1 MFAWINND
9 TRSTETFMPT
19 KFIFTSG
26 NTGTRPFLNSAL
38 EAAYHQSGK
47 TVYVKDF
54 ANNDNNNIPTTKVA
68 RYQNATFEELEF
80 HINDFMEVSG
90 TAFDV
95 VIFTGW
101 RIKMFIES
109 VYTSYRDKATFVFVK
124 ENTAFGAIDPN
135 ITQVAWNANIP
146 AELEISNT
154 INAGVSS
161 FYVDYVADNLWKPM
175 ALTPTVELSPISIK
189 TESGPHMYTILGQG
203 LE

>member
-26 NTGTRPFLNSAL
+26 NSGTRPFLNSAL
-38 EAAYHQSGK
+38 EAAYQQSGK

-54 ANNDNNNIPTTKVA
+54 ANNYNNNIPTTRVA
-68 RYQNATFEELEF
+68 RYHDSTFEELEF
-80 HINDFMEVSG
+80 QIKDFIEVSG
-90 TAFDV
+90 TEFDV

-135 ITQVAWNANIP
+135 VTQVAWNANIP
-146 AELEISNT
+146 TELEISNT
-154 INAGVSS
+154 INATVSS

-175 ALTPTVELSPISIK
+175 ALNPTVELSPIRIN
-189 TESGPHMYTILGQG
+189 TESGPHMYAILGQG

>member
-1 MFAWINND
+1 
-9 TRSTETFMPT
+9 MPT

-26 NTGTRPFLNSAL
+26 NTGTRPFLNTAL
-38 EAAYHQSGK
+38 EAAYQLSGK
-47 TVYVKDF
+47 TVFVKDF
-54 ANNDNNNIPTTKVA
+54 GNNDNNNIPTTRVA
-68 RYQNATFEELEF
+68 RYQNSTFEELEF

-90 TAFDV
+90 TEFDV

-124 ENTAFGAIDPN
+124 ENATFGAIDPN
-135 ITQVAWNANIP
+135 VTQVAWNLNIP

-161 FYVDYVADNLWKPM
+161 FYVDFIADNLWAPM
-175 ALTPTVELSPISIK
+175 ALTPTVEQSPVRIR
-189 TESGPHMYTILGQG
+189 TEPGPHMYTILGQG